1 MRTVARI
8 QKLFKPTFSD
18 MALSGLDYFI
28 MWSHSVKLYFIFY
41 LLSDMLGSLWNSKAW
56 SLMSIQTKP
65 YRINERQIAC
75 ILKIWNIECFCL
87 HLCTHIFGKNYITEE
102 RWERKYTYAF
112 SFLTFQEIIIL
123 VVTMVMNKKV
133 IKKVNKI

>member
-87 HLCTHIFGKNYITEE
+87 HLCTHIFGKNYNNRREV
-102 RWERKYTYAF
+102 RKKIYICIFF
-112 SFLTFQEIIIL
+112 SEISGNNNTGCDYGDEQESD
-123 VVTMVMNKKV
+123 
-133 IKKVNKI
+133 